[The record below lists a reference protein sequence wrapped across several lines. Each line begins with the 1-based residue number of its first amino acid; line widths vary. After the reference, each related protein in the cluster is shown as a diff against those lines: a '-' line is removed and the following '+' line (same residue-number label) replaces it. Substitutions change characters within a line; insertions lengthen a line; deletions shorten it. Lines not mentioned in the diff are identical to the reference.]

1 MKKYI
6 SDVKQ
11 LKMNKFIKSIWQWNI
26 STWNGTLKVTSLRPY
41 RWRGLEWCTLRNL
54 GNCSSCRKALKWKTK
69 IAVHMM
75 EEVILNA
82 FILYNKPGRSMGLLK
97 FKLQFIRSI
106 LISKRDN
113 NSLVVRTNSTYFL
126 ESIPLTSRK
135 SNSRGR
141 CANCYEKK
149 QRKEVCYRCKS
160 WDQKH
165 SLCTVPC
172 FKEITAKNKNYV
184 I

>member
-26 STWNGTLKVTSLRPY
+26 SAWNGTLKVTSLRPY
-41 RWRGLEWCTLRNL
+41 MDGVDQNDALL

-141 CANCYEKK
+141 CATRRNSEKK
-149 QRKEVCYRCKS
+149 FVIGVNLEIRSIHCALYLASRKS
-160 WDQKH
+160 QQKI
-165 SLCTVPC
+165 
-172 FKEITAKNKNYV
+172 KIM
-184 I
+184 